1 MSSMRRYTGR
11 DRRSPTQRD
20 LLAGLYAS
28 DVYHFDAGSG
38 ITLSGSRVQTWVDRS
53 QGLSLAKGGGS
64 NDPLLVTGATPAG
77 RPAVQMDATSRFMF
91 AAVPDLFSAPAMT
104 IAIVLREMA
113 TTVPF
118 LRGNSGAT
126 TYVQVRSNATHQ
138 LMFTGSTTLT
148 GPAPDT
154 TNYNVYVWHIAAG
167 SFGGALTTKLLY
179 KNGVSQALTGTPNFP
194 AAPGAS
200 GQFRIG
206 PNSTS
211 GGYVAELITCE
222 GRLLDER
229 TLTLALGAKHGITV
243 T

>member
-1 MSSMRRYTGR
+1 MRVGLGLSLGGSVS
-11 DRRSPTQRD
+11 DPV
-20 LLAGLYAS
+20 AALYAS
-28 DVYHFDAGSG
+28 DVYHFDAAVNV
-38 ITLSGSRVQTWVDRS
+38 TLSGGRVQTWVDRS
-53 QGLSLAKGGGS
+53 LGLSLAKGGAS
-64 NDPLLVTGATPAG
+64 NDPLFVASATPSG
-77 RPAVQMDATSRFMF
+77 RPAVQLDSTSRFMF
-91 AAVPDLFSAPAMT
+91 ASVPDLFSAPAMT
-104 IAIVLREMA
+104 IALVLREMA

-126 TYVQVRSNATHQ
+126 TYVQVRSNTTHQ

-179 KNGVSQALTGTPNFP
+179 KNGVSQSLAGTPNFP
-194 AAPGAS
+194 AAPGAG

-206 PNSTS
+206 PNGTS
-211 GGYVAELITCE
+211 GGYVADLITCE

-229 TLTLALGAKHGITV
+229 KLTLALGAKHGIAV
-243 T
+243 V

>member
-1 MSSMRRYTGR
+1 MSMRRNTGR
-11 DRRSPTQRD
+11 DRRGGAQRD
-20 LLAGLYAS
+20 PMASLYAP
-28 DVYHFDAGSG
+28 DVYHFDANVG
-38 ITLSGSRVQTWVDRS
+38 IALSAGRVQTWVDRS

-64 NDPLLVTGATPAG
+64 NDPLYVTGATPSG
-77 RPAVQMDATSRFMF
+77 RPAVQMDGTGRFMF

-104 IAIVLREMA
+104 IAMVLREMA

-179 KNGVSQALTGTPNFP
+179 KNGVSQSLTGTPNFP
-194 AAPGAS
+194 AAPGAN

-206 PNSTS
+206 PNGTS
-211 GGYVAELITCE
+211 GGYVADLIVCE

-229 TLTLALGAKHGITV
+229 TLTLGLGAKHGIAV

>member
-1 MSSMRRYTGR
+1 M
-11 DRRSPTQRD
+11 
-20 LLAGLYAS
+20 
-28 DVYHFDAGSG
+28 
-38 ITLSGSRVQTWVDRS
+38 LS
-53 QGLSLAKGGGS
+53 KGGGS
-64 NDPLLVTGATPAG
+64 NDPLLVNGATPAG

-91 AAVPDLFSAPAMT
+91 ASVPDLFSAPAMT
-104 IAIVLREMA
+104 IALVLREMG

-126 TYVQVRSNATHQ
+126 TYVQVRSNTTHQ

-179 KNGVSQALTGTPNFP
+179 KNGVSQSLAGTPNFP
-194 AAPGAS
+194 AAPGAG

-206 PNSTS
+206 PNGTS
-211 GGYVAELITCE
+211 GGYVADLITCE

-229 TLTLALGAKHGITV
+229 KLTLALGAKHGIAV
-243 T
+243 V